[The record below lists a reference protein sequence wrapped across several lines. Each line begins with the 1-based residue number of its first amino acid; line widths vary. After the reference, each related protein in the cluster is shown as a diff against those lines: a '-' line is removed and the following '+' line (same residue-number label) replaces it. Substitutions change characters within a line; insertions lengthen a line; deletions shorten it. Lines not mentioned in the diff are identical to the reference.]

1 MNILVCIKQVPD
13 TTQARIDPK
22 TNTLIRE
29 GMPTIVNPYDMHAL
43 EEGVRIK
50 EEYGGKVTVLTMGPP
65 QAKDALREGISHGC
79 DEGVLLTDRA
89 FAGSDTLAT
98 SYILSEAIS
107 RLDSEEKVDLVICG
121 KQSIDGDT
129 AQVGPGIAQRLDLSQ
144 LTYVIKLRSID
155 FEKKSMIVERQLESG
170 RQVVEAR
177 LPALMTVVKE
187 INETRYSSLSN
198 VIKAARYEPQVWSQE
213 VLGLDTDKIGLKGS
227 PTTVRK
233 IFAPTPRVAGEIIN
247 KDGEDAK
254 EVADKLLKL
263 LIENEVI

>member
-1 MNILVCIKQVPD
+1 MHIVVCIKQVPD

-29 GMPTIVNPYDMHAL
+29 GMPTIVNPYDLHAL

-65 QAKDALREGISHGC
+65 QAKDAIREGISHGC
-79 DEGVLLTDRA
+79 DEGILLTDRA

-98 SYILSEAIS
+98 SYVLSEAIK
-107 RLDSEEKVDLVICG
+107 RVDLDEKVDLVICG

-144 LTYVIKLRSID
+144 LTYVIKVRSID
-155 FEKKSMIVERQLESG
+155 LKKNSMIVERQLEDG
-170 RQVVEAR
+170 RQIVEAR
-177 LPALMTVVKE
+177 MPALMTVVKE

-198 VIKAARYEPQVWSQE
+198 LIKAAKYEPAVWNQE
-213 VLGLDTDKIGLKGS
+213 VLGLDTTKIGLKGS

-233 IFAPTPRVAGEIIN
+233 IFAPPPREAGEIIN
-247 KDGEDAK
+247 NEGESSK
-254 EVADKLLKL
+254 EVAEKLLKL
-263 LIENEVI
+263 LIEKEVI